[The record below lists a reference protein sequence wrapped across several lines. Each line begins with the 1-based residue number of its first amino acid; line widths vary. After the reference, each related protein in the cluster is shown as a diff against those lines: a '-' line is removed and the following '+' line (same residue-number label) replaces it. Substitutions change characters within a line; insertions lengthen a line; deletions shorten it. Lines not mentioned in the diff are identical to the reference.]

1 MTTSLARE
9 IQERQRIEQELT
21 RSRELLD
28 QVFELADTGLILSD
42 DSGAIIRTNEAF
54 ARILGYPPQE
64 LLGRSISSLVAPE
77 ERPSAQTRLGE
88 HQQPQLPT
96 VQTREWTV
104 ITRTGERRVVRG
116 ASRAFVTGAGTRL
129 LLGVAV
135 DVTQQRSAERAIHD
149 AYEQLN
155 FVLSSITD
163 GYIILDDQF
172 RFVDVN
178 PVARELIFCGRPLH
192 QMLGQVVWDLYPQ
205 TRPSTFHSNIRKA
218 LAEQAPVHFEGQSA
232 ISKRWFEVH
241 VYPRLGRLELYLRDI
256 TDRKKADQALRDSES
271 RLREALADAEAANRA
286 KDQFLAI
293 LSHELRT
300 PLTPVLM
307 SVAAMEMDRSLPPEV
322 RQDLAMIRRNIE
334 LETKLIDDLL
344 DVTRIVNGK
353 LRLAVRPTDTH
364 TLLRNVLDILRA
376 DYQQKQQTVSVDLAA
391 TDTQVCADPARLQ
404 QVFWN
409 LIKNAIK
416 FTPDRGRITVRT
428 SNLGADASGRARLAV
443 EICDDGLGIE
453 SESLSRLFNAFEQGD
468 SAITRRFG
476 GLGLGLTISKALIEL
491 HGGTICAHSD
501 GRDQGSKFSVELPT
515 TSAID
520 RILERIEPPAG
531 LEAPTS
537 VRVLLVEDHK
547 DTQRVLKRLLE
558 QLGYTVFTAG
568 SVASAIEAV
577 RANEL
582 DLLISDIGLPDGTGL
597 DLVRDLPRPL
607 PAIALSG
614 FGMEEDLK
622 SSRLAGFAV
631 HLTKPIDMPLLD
643 AAIRRA
649 LTAQTQVV

>member
-1 MTTSLARE
+1 
-9 IQERQRIEQELT
+9 
-21 RSRELLD
+21 
-28 QVFELADTGLILSD
+28 
-42 DSGAIIRTNEAF
+42 
-54 ARILGYPPQE
+54 
-64 LLGRSISSLVAPE
+64 
-77 ERPSAQTRLGE
+77 
-88 HQQPQLPT
+88 
-96 VQTREWTV
+96 
-104 ITRTGERRVVRG
+104 
-116 ASRAFVTGAGTRL
+116 
-129 LLGVAV
+129 
-135 DVTQQRSAERAIHD
+135 
-149 AYEQLN
+149 
-155 FVLSSITD
+155 
-163 GYIILDDQF
+163 
-172 RFVDVN
+172 
-178 PVARELIFCGRPLH
+178 
-192 QMLGQVVWDLYPQ
+192 
-205 TRPSTFHSNIRKA
+205 
-218 LAEQAPVHFEGQSA
+218 
-232 ISKRWFEVH
+232 
-241 VYPRLGRLELYLRDI
+241 
-256 TDRKKADQALRDSES
+256 
-271 RLREALADAEAANRA
+271 
-286 KDQFLAI
+286 
-293 LSHELRT
+293 
-300 PLTPVLM
+300 
-307 SVAAMEMDRSLPPEV
+307 
-322 RQDLAMIRRNIE
+322 
-334 LETKLIDDLL
+334 
-344 DVTRIVNGK
+344 
-353 LRLAVRPTDTH
+353 
-364 TLLRNVLDILRA
+364 
-376 DYQQKQQTVSVDLAA
+376 
-391 TDTQVCADPARLQ
+391 VCADPARLQ

-428 SNLGADASGRARLAV
+428 TNLAADASGRARLTV

-501 GRDQGSKFSVELPT
+501 GRDKGSKFSVELPT

-520 RILERIEPPAG
+520 RILEQIEPPAG
-531 LEAPTS
+531 LEARTS